1 MNLED
6 FALSDSDE
14 LDSHWLEQNRDV
26 GNEQCGKRVPSHYA
40 DATPDH
46 PNVAAWVRD
55 LTKLAAD
62 EARAMNPVLR
72 KGPSLLILGPVGTG
86 KTYQA
91 YGAVRALAHSG
102 VMCSWRVETAADL
115 YAQLRPR
122 PRFDSEHEFRE
133 LAAVRLLVVDD
144 LGAAKGSEWT
154 EEVNY
159 RLINHR
165 YEHQLPT
172 LITSNLMAK
181 DLREG
186 LGERVTS
193 RLVEMAR
200 RVNLVGADRRRPTKD
215 AA

>member
-1 MNLED
+1 M
-6 FALSDSDE
+6 SD
-14 LDSHWLEQNRDV
+14 LDSFELNDENLDAHWIEDNRQV
-26 GNEQCGKRVPSHYA
+26 ATGVCEKRIPIHYA

-46 PNVAAWVRD
+46 PEVAAWVRQI
-55 LTKLAAD
+55 TRLAG
-62 EARAMNPVLR
+62 EQARAMNPVVR
-72 KGPSLLILGPVGTG
+72 TGPSLLILGPVGTG
-86 KTYQA
+86 KTFQA
-91 YGAVRALAHSG
+91 YGAIRALAHSG
-102 VMCSWRVETAADL
+102 ALCSWRLETAADI

-159 RLINHR
+159 RLINYR
-165 YEHQLPT
+165 YENELPT
-172 LITSNLMAK
+172 LITSNIQAK
-181 DLREG
+181 ELSAN

-193 RLVEMAR
+193 RLVEMAQ
-200 RVNLVGADRRRPTKD
+200 RVLLVGDDRRRSPKD

>member
-1 MNLED
+1 VNLED
-6 FALSDSDE
+6 FALTASED
-14 LDSHWLEQNRDV
+14 LDGHWLEQNREV
-26 GNEQCGKRVPSHYA
+26 GVEKCEKRIPARYA

-46 PNVAAWVRD
+46 PEVAAWVRS
-55 LTKLAAD
+55 LTRVAA
-62 EARAMNPVLR
+62 EQARAHNPVVR
-72 KGPSLLILGPVGTG
+72 TGPSLLILGPVGTG

-91 YGAVRALAHSG
+91 FGAIRALAHSG
-102 VMCSWRVETAADL
+102 VLMSWRLETSADI

-133 LAAVRLLVVDD
+133 LAAVKLLVVDD

-165 YEHQLPT
+165 YEHRLPT
-172 LITSNLMAK
+172 VVTSNIPATELATN
-181 DLREG
+181 

-193 RLVEMAR
+193 RLREMAK
-200 RVNLVGADRRRPTKD
+200 LVALAGDDRRQPPKE

>member
-1 MNLED
+1 VNLD
-6 FALSDSDE
+6 AFALDASE
-14 LDSHWLEQNRDV
+14 HLDAHWLDENRDL
-26 GNEQCGKRVPSHYA
+26 GQSQCGKRIPAHYA

-46 PNVAAWVRD
+46 PDIAQWVRD
-55 LTKLAAD
+55 IVAAAA
-62 EARAMNPVLR
+62 EQARARNHVVR
-72 KGPSLLILGPVGTG
+72 TGPSLLILGPVGTG
-86 KTYQA
+86 KTHQA
-91 YGAVRALAHSG
+91 YGAIRALAHSG
-102 VMCSWRVETAADL
+102 VTCSWRVETAADI

-122 PRFDSEHEFRE
+122 PRFDSEQEFRD
-133 LAAVRLLVVDD
+133 LASVRLLAIDD

-165 YEHQLPT
+165 YEQELPT
-172 LITSNLMAK
+172 IITSNLMAK
-181 DLREG
+181 DLSAN

-200 RVNLVGADRRRPTKD
+200 RVNLVGDDRRRPKKD

>member
-1 MNLED
+1 VNLED
-6 FALSDSDE
+6 FALTASED
-14 LDSHWLEQNRDV
+14 LDGHWLEQNREV
-26 GNEQCGKRVPSHYA
+26 GVEKCEKRIPARYA

-46 PNVAAWVRD
+46 PEVAAWVRS
-55 LTKLAAD
+55 LTRVAA
-62 EARAMNPVLR
+62 EQARAHNPVVR
-72 KGPSLLILGPVGTG
+72 TGPSLLILGPVGTG

-91 YGAVRALAHSG
+91 FGAIRALAHSG
-102 VMCSWRVETAADL
+102 VLMSWRLETSADI

-133 LAAVRLLVVDD
+133 LAAVKLLVVDD

-165 YEHQLPT
+165 YEHRLPT
-172 LITSNLMAK
+172 VVTSNIPAK
-181 DLREG
+181 ELATN

-193 RLVEMAR
+193 RLREMAK
-200 RVNLVGADRRRPTKD
+200 LVALAGDDRRQPPKE

>member
-6 FALSDSDE
+6 FVLPESDD
-14 LDSHWLEQNRDV
+14 LDAHWLDENRDV
-26 GNEQCGKRVPSHYA
+26 GREQCGKRIPAHYA
-40 DATPDH
+40 DAVPDH
-46 PNVAAWVRD
+46 PDVAQWVRD
-55 LTKLAAD
+55 LAATAARS
-62 EARAMNPVLR
+62 ARAMNPVLR
-72 KGPSLLILGPVGTG
+72 TGPSLLILGPVGTG
-86 KTYQA
+86 KTFQA
-91 YGAVRALAHSG
+91 YGAIRALAHSG
-102 VMCSWRVETAADL
+102 AMCSWRVETAADI

-122 PRFDSEHEFRE
+122 PRSDSEHEFRE
-133 LAAVRLLVVDD
+133 LASVRLLVVDD

-159 RLINHR
+159 RLINFR

-172 LITSNLMAK
+172 LVTSNLMAK
-181 DLREG
+181 DLRAN

-200 RVNLVGADRRRPTKD
+200 RVNLVGRDRRRPDKD

>member
-6 FALSDSDE
+6 FALSASEE
-14 LDSHWLEQNRDV
+14 LDAHWLGENREV
-26 GNEQCGKRVPSHYA
+26 ALEKCHKRVPAHYA
-40 DATPDH
+40 DAVPDH
-46 PNVAAWVRD
+46 PDVAAWVRS
-55 LTKLAAD
+55 LTRVAA
-62 EARAMNPVLR
+62 EQARAHNPVLR
-72 KGPSLLILGPVGTG
+72 TGPSLLILGPVGTG
-86 KTYQA
+86 KTFQA
-91 YGAVRALAHSG
+91 FGAIRALSHSG
-102 VMCSWRVETAADL
+102 VLMSWRVETAADI

-133 LAAVRLLVVDD
+133 LAAVKLLVVDD

-172 LITSNLMAK
+172 LVTSNIQA
-181 DLREG
+181 RELSAN
-186 LGERVTS
+186 LGERVAS
-193 RLVEMAR
+193 RLREMAKL
-200 RVNLVGADRRRPTKD
+200 VALVGADRRIPPKD

>member
-1 MNLED
+1 MKLED
-6 FALSDSDE
+6 FALTASED
-14 LDSHWLEQNRDV
+14 LDAHWLNQNREV
-26 GNEQCGKRVPSHYA
+26 GLEKCEKRIPSRYA

-46 PNVAAWVRD
+46 PDVAAWVRA
-55 LTKLAAD
+55 LTRVAAGQ
-62 EARAMNPVLR
+62 ARAQNPVVR
-72 KGPSLLILGPVGTG
+72 TGPSLLIVGPVGTG

-91 YGAVRALAHSG
+91 FGAIRALAHSG
-102 VMCSWRVETAADL
+102 VLMSWRLETAADI

-159 RLINHR
+159 RLINYR
-165 YEHQLPT
+165 YEHRLPT
-172 LITSNLMAK
+172 VVTSNIPAK
-181 DLREG
+181 ELATN

-193 RLVEMAR
+193 RLREMAK
-200 RVNLVGADRRRPTKD
+200 LVALAGDDRRQPPKE

>member
-1 MNLED
+1 MKLED
-6 FALSDSDE
+6 FALAAAE
-14 LDSHWLEQNRDV
+14 NLDAHWLDQNREV
-26 GNEQCGKRVPSHYA
+26 GQEKCVKRIPAHYA

-46 PNVAAWVRD
+46 PDVAGWVRS
-55 LTKLAAD
+55 LTRLAA
-62 EARAMNPVLR
+62 EQARAQNPVLR
-72 KGPSLLILGPVGTG
+72 TGPSLLILGPVGTG

-91 YGAVRALAHSG
+91 FGAIRALSHSG
-102 VMCSWRVETAADL
+102 VLMSWRVETAADI

-133 LAAVRLLVVDD
+133 LAAVKLLVVDD

-159 RLINHR
+159 RLVNYR

-172 LITSNLMAK
+172 IVTSNIRGPELSTN
-181 DLREG
+181 
-186 LGERVTS
+186 LGERAASRLREMS
-193 RLVEMAR
+193 RLV
-200 RVNLVGADRRRPTKD
+200 VLVGADRRHPPKD